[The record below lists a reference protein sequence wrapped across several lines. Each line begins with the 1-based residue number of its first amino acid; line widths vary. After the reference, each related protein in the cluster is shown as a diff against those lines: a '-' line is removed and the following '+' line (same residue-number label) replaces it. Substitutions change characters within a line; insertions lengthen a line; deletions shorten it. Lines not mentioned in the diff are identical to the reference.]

1 MIPIFPTAYFGPI
14 SYFKDILNCQN
25 VLIEIHE
32 NYIKQTYRN
41 RMVICTANGKLEL
54 SIPVIK
60 INGNKTAIKDVIIDN
75 NQKWQRNHWKA
86 IESAYRHAAYF
97 EHYEN
102 DIKNLIYQHD
112 ENLIRFNEKITNTLI
127 NWLEL
132 PINLSKTTEFLAIE
146 KEDYRQG
153 HSLSINNKMDYN
165 YFQVFSDKNG
175 FIENL
180 SLLDAIFNI
189 GPMARKILIK

>member
-14 SYFKDILNCQN
+14 SYFKDILNYQS
-25 VLIEIHE
+25 VVIEIHE
-32 NYIKQTYRN
+32 HYVKQTNRN
-41 RMVICTANGKLEL
+41 RMVIGTANGKLEL

-75 NQKWQRNHWKA
+75 KQKWQQNHWKA

-112 ENLIRFNEKITNTLI
+112 DNLIRFNEKITNTLI

-132 PINLSKTTEFLAIE
+132 PINLSKTTEFLPLE

-153 HSLSINNKMDYN
+153 YSHSTNHKMDYN
-165 YFQVFSDKNG
+165 YFQVFNDKNG

-180 SLLDAIFNI
+180 SLLDAICNI